1 MTILFIKRVNL
12 SGQLLLTYITNASR
26 ITRLNS
32 IISGINT
39 ILGIRQMPEF
49 SLRWYISRR
58 VEVYKGSWISSIPPR
73 YNNIDSKPV
82 LQYSTDG
89 IFWKNVET
97 VIEEV
102 IR

>member
-1 MTILFIKRVNL
+1 M
-12 SGQLLLTYITNASR
+12 
-26 ITRLNS
+26 
-32 IISGINT
+32 
-39 ILGIRQMPEF
+39 
-49 SLRWYISRR
+49 

-82 LQYSTDG
+82 LQYSTDD